1 MSPPSFSCSDRDLAT
16 VSALLGNDSAT
27 AAIICSTYDVH
38 GLGGPTN
45 ALLAWTVSQLA
56 HTNEALAA
64 TKHGLNTSFILA
76 STYQVFMMQIGFAL
90 YAAGVVRAKNLVAI
104 LIKSF
109 TDTCIAALMFY
120 IIGYGL
126 QVGIRRN
133 DPRPSEGF
141 IGQGDFA
148 LYSTQTQNPQH
159 PYELWMW
166 QWSFCAVSTTILSGS
181 IAERATFGSYIIY
194 AFFYT
199 AWTYPVIAHWIW
211 SPTGWLSAY
220 NPEAILGS
228 GAVDYA
234 GSGVVHTVGGI
245 ASFVGALFVGAR
257 IGRFDNGL
265 SVRAF
270 RGNSPSLYLM
280 GTFLLWFGW
289 YGFNPGSRLGID
301 TYDSA
306 EVVARTAVTS
316 TLSAGSA
323 ALTALLIVYHRT
335 HTWDLLAT
343 CTGAL
348 AGLVAITSGC
358 SVVEPWAAVICGVVA
373 APCYVYGEVL
383 MEHLRVDDPVSAC
396 PLHSLSGLWGLFFT
410 GLMAKESFLVQV
422 YNKPAGQHL
431 MGIFYGGHGQ
441 LLLCQV
447 IAMVIIVAWTVV
459 MMSALFGTMRYFGIL
474 RVHIEEEALGMDTAL
489 CGAPGG
495 AGMVDFRDA
504 KVPGFG
510 IGMGVWNPPPL
521 SSVMTSDERG
531 PGFVEGQD
539 PNRLSPH
546 NSNEISEHQ
555 PYLDGQAL
563 SSDPQL
569 TINQDRGF
577 PQMSNS
583 SSMQTPTR
591 NPGAKPC
598 AAPMPRTVLDLA
610 GPPQLQHTSSLAHQN
625 ALAQQ
630 LQRSHHAQQHHAQQ
644 QHHLQ
649 QQQQQQQ
656 QQHGVQLTT
665 LQSLLSQRSSDT
677 SHANPHSPAACHS
690 PATHQP
696 VSGSP
701 VRHHH
706 HHQQQHP
713 SPGTASLHFP
723 HFSSSM
729 IPHLGSNHLTD
740 SRAGSHQLLSQS
752 RGGSAHGGNYALAAL
767 TASSAGRQ
775 YPLTYGGAPPCVV
788 AGYMHTPGVQ
798 VTHTQDGGVMT
809 HNRQGSGGLSTANSA
824 GNVSTLRDSV
834 STGLSVARSRAP
846 TNEVIVG

>member
-358 SVVEPWAAVICGVVA
+358 SVVEPWAAIICGVVA

-447 IAMVIIVAWTVV
+447 IAMVVIVAWTAV
-459 MMSALFGTMRYFGIL
+459 MMSALFGAMRFFGIL

-504 KVPGFG
+504 KV
-510 IGMGVWNPPPL
+510 
-521 SSVMTSDERG
+521 
-531 PGFVEGQD
+531 
-539 PNRLSPH
+539 
-546 NSNEISEHQ
+546 
-555 PYLDGQAL
+555 
-563 SSDPQL
+563 
-569 TINQDRGF
+569 
-577 PQMSNS
+577 
-583 SSMQTPTR
+583 
-591 NPGAKPC
+591 
-598 AAPMPRTVLDLA
+598 LDLA
-610 GPPQLQHTSSLAHQN
+610 GPPQMHHNNSLQHQN
-625 ALAQQ
+625 SLAQQ
-630 LQRSHHAQQHHAQQ
+630 LQRSQHAHHSHHS
-644 QHHLQ
+644 HHS
-649 QQQQQQQ
+649 QQQ

-677 SHANPHSPAACHS
+677 SHANPHSPPPS
-690 PATHQP
+690 
-696 VSGSP
+696 
-701 VRHHH
+701 HH
-706 HHQQQHP
+706 HP

-740 SRAGSHQLLSQS
+740 SRAGSHQLSSQS
-752 RGGSAHGGNYALAAL
+752 HNGSAHGGSYALAAL

-775 YPLTYGGAPPCVV
+775 YPLTYGG
-788 AGYMHTPGVQ
+788 
-798 VTHTQDGGVMT
+798 
-809 HNRQGSGGLSTANSA
+809 GLSTAGSA
-824 GNVSTLRDSV
+824 NVPTLRESV
-834 STGLSVARSRAP
+834 STGSSIARTRTP